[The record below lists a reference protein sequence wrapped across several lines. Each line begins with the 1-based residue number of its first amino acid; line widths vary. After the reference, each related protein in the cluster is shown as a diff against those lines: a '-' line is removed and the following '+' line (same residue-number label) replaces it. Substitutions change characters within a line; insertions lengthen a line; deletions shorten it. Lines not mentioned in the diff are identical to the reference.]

1 MPPVRWAL
9 AHRAL
14 ARGLPP
20 TICALTVSISLASC
34 GGGGG
39 GSSSSSQTTPL
50 VVPGNKPAA
59 SVQAVAYVSGTP
71 IAKAS
76 YEHWLRVE
84 NAMGGTVN
92 ADHRALGF
100 LITSS
105 WVVGEAAARHL
116 SVSEEDVSK
125 RLAQVE
131 KQSFTK
137 PGALNEFLA
146 RSHQTE
152 ADLRARVRLE
162 LLQNEITGQVTSS
175 VSSARRKARLTA
187 FERNFQAHWRRVTD
201 CLPAYVMEDCKQ
213 YKGGRE
219 ANLLNAPSPSASAS
233 RGSSREAARPAP
245 AGEVYT
251 PPGAFSVTSPAF
263 ERNAPVPS
271 QYTCDGKGVSP
282 PLQWANVPK
291 GAAALVLFVIDDSSA
306 RSNGGIRWVVGDIDP
321 SSSGVAAGKVP
332 AGGIVGTNTAG
343 QAAYGPI
350 CPDKGKT
357 DTIEIVMY
365 ALKRRI
371 ALTPGFQPSTAESEY
386 GPTKDLLGQ
395 AAVTYAVYH
404 RA

>member
-1 MPPVRWAL
+1 MLASLAPVAL
-9 AHRAL
+9 AVTAL
-14 ARGLPP
+14 VG
-20 TICALTVSISLASC
+20 C
-34 GGGGG
+34 GGG
-39 GSSSSSQTTPL
+39 GSSPSSQTTPL
-50 VVPGNKPAA
+50 VTPGKKPTA
-59 SVQAVAYVSGTP
+59 SVDAVAYVSGTP
-71 IAKAS
+71 IAKTS
-76 YEHWLRVE
+76 YEHWLGVE
-84 NAMGGTVN
+84 KAMGGTTN

-116 SVSEEDVSK
+116 SVSEEDVKK

-137 PGALNEFLA
+137 PGALNAFLA
-146 RSHQTE
+146 KSHQTND
-152 ADLRARVRLE
+152 DLMARVRLE
-162 LLQNEITGQVTSS
+162 LLQDKIAGQVTSS
-175 VSSARRKARLTA
+175 VSSARRKAHLTA

-219 ANLLNAPSPSASAS
+219 ANLFNTPSNAAK
-233 RGSSREAARPAP
+233 GSQEAARPTP

-251 PPGAFSVTSPAF
+251 PPGAFSVASPAF
-263 ERNAPVPS
+263 ERNAPIPS
-271 QYTCDGKGVSP
+271 QYTCDGQGVSP
-282 PLQWANVPK
+282 PLQWQKVPK

-306 RSNGGIRWVVGDIDP
+306 KSNGGIRWVVGNIDP

-343 QAAYGPI
+343 KAAYGPI
-350 CPDKGKT
+350 CPAKGKT
-357 DTIEIVMY
+357 DTIEFVLY
-365 ALKRRI
+365 ALKRKI
-371 ALTPGFQPSTAESEY
+371 ALTPGFQPSTAEQEY